1 MSFYL
6 LLPIFGIAITLVFY
20 LLFRRTGKLKI
31 VFLNPVLLTIAGI
44 IIFLKVFN
52 ISFET
57 YHEGGKILT
66 YFLGPAVVALGAFF
80 YEKYEE
86 LRKDLKLL
94 SIAVIIG
101 GICGVVSIV
110 VFLLALGLPLFLI
123 KSLASKSVTTPI
135 AIEITGAVGGIPDIT
150 AGIVIAVG
158 IFGNAFGPF
167 FLKQLGITDKR
178 AIGAALGTAAH
189 GIGTAR
195 ALEEGKIPGVYSGI
209 AMCLNGIITAI
220 FTPFLLYLLL

>member
-1 MSFYL
+1 MRFSF
-6 LLPIFGIAITLVFY
+6 LLPVFGIGLT
-20 LLFRRTGKLKI
+20 LLFYALARRGGRLKI
-31 VFLNPVLLTIAGI
+31 AFLNPVLLAILGI
-44 IIFLKVFN
+44 ILFLKLAD

-57 YHEGGKILT
+57 YNRGGKFLT
-66 YFLGPAVVALGAFF
+66 YLLGPAVVALGAFF

-101 GICGVVSIV
+101 GICGVLSIV
-110 VFLLALGLPLFLI
+110 AFLLLLDLPDFLI
-123 KSLASKSVTTPI
+123 RSLASKSVTTPI
-135 AIEITGAVGGIPDIT
+135 AVEITKTVGGIPVIT

-158 IFGNAFGPF
+158 VFGNVFGLY
-167 FLKQLGITDKR
+167 FLKKMGINSKK
-178 AIGAALGTAAH
+178 AFGAALGTAAH

-220 FTPFLLYLLL
+220 LTPLILQLLL

>member
-1 MSFYL
+1 MSFSF
-6 LLPIFGIAITLVFY
+6 LLPVFGIGLT
-20 LLFRRTGKLKI
+20 LLFYALARRGGRLKLA
-31 VFLNPVLLTIAGI
+31 FLNPVLLAILGI
-44 IIFLKVFN
+44 ILFLKLAD

-57 YHEGGKILT
+57 YNRGGKFLT
-66 YFLGPAVVALGAFF
+66 YLLGPAVVALGAFF

-94 SIAVIIG
+94 STAVIIG
-101 GICGVVSIV
+101 GICGVLSIV
-110 VFLLALGLPLFLI
+110 AFLLILDLPHFLI
-123 KSLASKSVTTPI
+123 RSLASKSVTTPI
-135 AIEITGAVGGIPDIT
+135 AVEITKTVGGIPDIT

-158 IFGNAFGPF
+158 VFGNVFGLY
-167 FLKQLGITDKR
+167 FLKKMGINSKK

-195 ALEEGKIPGVYSGI
+195 AIEEGKIPGVYSGI

-220 FTPFLLYLLL
+220 LTPLILHLLL

>member
-1 MSFYL
+1 MSNAF
-6 LLPIFGIAITLVFY
+6 LLPIFGIAITILFY
-20 LLFRRTGKLKI
+20 ALSKKVRKLKI
-31 VFLNPVLLTIAGI
+31 AFLNPVLLAILGI
-44 IIFLKVFN
+44 IVFLKIFD

-57 YHEGGKILT
+57 YNEGGKVLT

-110 VFLLALGLPLFLI
+110 GFLLLLGMPLFLVQ
-123 KSLASKSVTTPI
+123 SLAAKSVTTPI
-135 AIEITGAVGGIPDIT
+135 AIEITKTVGGIPDIT

-158 IFGNAFGPF
+158 VFGNVFGLY
-167 FLKQLGITDKR
+167 FLNKLGISDKR

-195 ALEEGKIPGVYSGI
+195 AIEEGKIPGVYSGI
-209 AMCLNGIITAI
+209 AMCLNGIVTAVL
-220 FTPFLLYLLL
+220 TPLILHLLL